1 MSDDLYVF
9 DDARKSSG
17 AISAVVTGIAS
28 AIAAVAITTAVAVPS
43 QVPAETQ
50 QADAPAAEQAP
61 VQAPTED
68 QSKAPQTQSGQSNAG
83 SGKGT
88 EVLYYNKSGV
98 AQPKTKSKP
107 KAKTTGSGSIAP
119 VGNVTSPTYLSNP
132 SYGNSSG
139 PTSSG
144 SGNASSPT
152 AAGKKGQREGREGGD

>member
-1 MSDDLYVF
+1 MTEDLYVF
-9 DDARKSSG
+9 DDARKGSG

-28 AIAAVAITTAVAVPS
+28 AIAAVAITTAVAVPT

-61 VQAPTED
+61 VPAPTED
-68 QSKAPQTQSGQSNAG
+68 QSAAPHTQSGQSNAG
-83 SGKGT
+83 SGNGT

-98 AQPKTKSKP
+98 AQPKSKP
-107 KAKTTGSGSIAP
+107 KAKTTGSGSTAP

-152 AAGKKGQREGREGGD
+152 ASGKREKHEGRDGD